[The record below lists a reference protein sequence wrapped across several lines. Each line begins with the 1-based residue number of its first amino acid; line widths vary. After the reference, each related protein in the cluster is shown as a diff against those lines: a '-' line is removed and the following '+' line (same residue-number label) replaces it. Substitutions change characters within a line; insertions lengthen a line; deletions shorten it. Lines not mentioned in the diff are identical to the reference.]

1 MLIHRLKRKDK
12 TPLQSP
18 RILVVKGLPK
28 TGKTAVV
35 EALFAH
41 LNQNLV
47 ESETAASILWVDACP
62 TLNLTH
68 QLGAVHPETLTLQ
81 QVASLL
87 KRDFRKA
94 GTWVDSLFTEAPQAL
109 TPNHD
114 LLTVFSPDHPWK
126 PEAWEANVAEPWV
139 LPNWLYGWKRLLKK
153 QYQWI
158 VMDDSSPAL
167 LNPIPQEDISILWVA
182 TLDNTWNAVEQ
193 AQLAVRG
200 NHLGA
205 LGLVLNQPTGKVD
218 ASIKPFLPVQEGRL
232 FQDSCQWL
240 GKLPY
245 FADDTQWQTAF
256 LPAVLQSVQRLPWGA
271 NYLLR

>member
-1 MLIHRLKRKDK
+1 
-12 TPLQSP
+12 LQSP

-41 LNQNLV
+41 LNQQLPEV
-47 ESETAASILWVDACP
+47 DSQTSILWVDASP
-62 TLNLTH
+62 TLALTH

-87 KRDFRKA
+87 KKDFRKA

-114 LLTVFSPDHPWK
+114 LLTVFSPEHSWQ
-126 PEAWEANVAEPWV
+126 PEEWAGHIAEPWV

-153 QYQWI
+153 PYQWI
-158 VMDDSSPAL
+158 IMDDSFPAL
-167 LNPIPQEDISILWVA
+167 LNPLPLEEVCVLWVA
-182 TLDNTWNAVEQ
+182 TLDNTWQDVEQ
-193 AQLAVRG
+193 AQLVLRG
-200 NHLGA
+200 THLGA
-205 LGLVLNQPTGKVD
+205 LGLVLNQPTGQMP
-218 ASIKPFLPVQEGRL
+218 SSLKPFLPVKEGAL
-232 FQDSCQWL
+232 FQGACQWL

-245 FADDTQWQTAF
+245 FADDTQWQEAF
-256 LPAVLQSVQRLPWGA
+256 LPAVLQSMQRLPWGA
-271 NYLLR
+271 NPLLR

>member
-1 MLIHRLKRKDK
+1 
-12 TPLQSP
+12 LQTP

-41 LNQNLV
+41 FSQQFQASGMA
-47 ESETAASILWVDACP
+47 ESVLWVDASP

-94 GTWVDSLFTEAPQAL
+94 GTWVDSLFSEAPQPL
-109 TPNHD
+109 TEHHD
-114 LLTVFSPDHPWK
+114 LLTVFSPDHPWQA
-126 PEAWEANVAEPWV
+126 EEWETQLAEPWV

-158 VMDDSSPAL
+158 VMDESFPAL
-167 LNPIPQEDISILWVA
+167 LNPLPLEDIAVLWVA
-182 TLDNTWNAVEQ
+182 TLDNTWNEVEQ

-205 LGLVLNQPTGKVD
+205 LGLVLNQPMGKP
-218 ASIKPFLPVQEGRL
+218 SFSLKPFLPVEEGRL
-232 FQDSCQWL
+232 FQATCQWL

-245 FADDTQWQTAF
+245 FEGDTQWQSAF
-256 LPAVLQSVQRLPWGA
+256 LPAVLQSIQRLPWGA
-271 NYLLR
+271 NHLLR